1 MAGKEIQCIVMFAD
15 VVGSTAMYENM
26 GDTAARS
33 RISKALNSMT
43 SICRRHRG
51 KLVKTLGDEIM
62 VYFLDTDLAV
72 LAAKTIQ
79 ETMEDDR
86 SPETVGISVRIG
98 LQYGMAILENDDVFG
113 DTVNV
118 AARVATLAQSRQ
130 ILYPAELATKI
141 KTPALSDNSRLF
153 DRIQVKGRSEP
164 LDVYMYSWE
173 DDGEVT
179 NMATASSFTN
189 PAKNDQI
196 ELVRLQ
202 FGGKIIEISSDVKK
216 FTFGRSP
223 DCDLTVNGD
232 LISRVHASIIMQRG
246 KFLIVDQSTNG
257 TFLQLENN
265 REVFLRRESLNL
277 FGSGQ
282 ISLGESINSKKSQV
296 IKFLCL

>member
-1 MAGKEIQCIVMFAD
+1 MAGKEIQCVVMFAD

-33 RISKALNSMT
+33 RISKALNTMT

-79 ETMEDDR
+79 ESMEDDR

-98 LQYGMAILENDDVFG
+98 LQFGMAILDNDDVFG

-118 AARVATLAQSRQ
+118 AARVASLAQSRQ
-130 ILYPAELATKI
+130 ILYPAELAAKI
-141 KTPALSDNSRLF
+141 KTPALSENSRLF
-153 DRIQVKGRSEP
+153 DRIQVKGRVEP
-164 LDVYMYSWE
+164 LEVYMYAWE
-173 DDGEVT
+173 DDGEMT

-189 PAKNDQI
+189 PAKNDQV
-196 ELVRLQ
+196 EMVRLQ
-202 FGGKIIEISSDVKK
+202 LGEKVVEIPSSIQK

-223 DCDLTVNGD
+223 ECDLTVKGD
-232 LISRVHASIIMQRG
+232 LISRVHASIVMQRG
-246 KFLIVDQSTNG
+246 KFLFVDQSTNG
-257 TFLQLENN
+257 SFIKLENG
-265 REVFLRRESLNL
+265 REVFLRRESLSL
-277 FGSGQ
+277 FGVGQ
-282 ISLGESINSKKSQV
+282 ISLGASTDTTGTQI